1 MGKRKAVPDSDG
13 LAGEEDKSS
22 VDSSRS
28 IKRQSMRTDMLLQTI
43 NEQMATIHVFSILQT
58 SEGWN
63 SKTAKR
69 YTFYHYYF
77 DSPECKSGR
86 HVLDTPVFIELLDC
100 KVEQRQFY

>member
-1 MGKRKAVPDSDG
+1 MGKRKTGSDSDG

-43 NEQMATIHVFSILQT
+43 NEQMATIHVFSILKT

-63 SKTAKR
+63 SKTVKNI
-69 YTFYHYYF
+69 
-77 DSPECKSGR
+77 
-86 HVLDTPVFIELLDC
+86 LFIIIILIHQNARVVDMCWTHLCLLS
-100 KVEQRQFY
+100 F

>member
-1 MGKRKAVPDSDG
+1 MGKRKTVPDSDG

-43 NEQMATIHVFSILQT
+43 NEQMATIHVFSILKT

-63 SKTAKR
+63 SKTVKNI
-69 YTFYHYYF
+69 
-77 DSPECKSGR
+77 
-86 HVLDTPVFIELLDC
+86 LFIIIILIHQNARVVDMCWTHLCLLS
-100 KVEQRQFY
+100 F